1 MEFCISPTEPKKL
14 RNLPEAIVS
23 SYCEE
28 IGADIVHF
36 THRGV
41 IPTQRKTVPD
51 FVASI
56 SDGRLSKE
64 FALMREASLF
74 GILLIEGVFRYTQ
87 DDKLKTGRR
96 VSHYTRQAIHKILW
110 GIQFQEGITICYSRN
125 INETIEIIYWLQE
138 WMDKEEHDSLRIRAG
153 YKGDWFVTS
162 REERLIHWMQGLP
175 GISIGL
181 AKLLVKKYPSPI
193 SLLSATVEDI
203 QSIPKFG
210 KGRTERIIEFL
221 QSNIQ
226 NSSQDS

>member
-14 RNLPEAIVS
+14 RNLPEAITS

-36 THRGV
+36 TNRGI
-41 IPTQRKTVPD
+41 IPTQRKTVID

-64 FALMREASLF
+64 FALMREASPF
-74 GILLIEGVFRYTQ
+74 RILLIEGVFRYTQ

-96 VSHYTRQAIHKILW
+96 ISHYTKQAIHKILW
-110 GIQFQEGITICYSRN
+110 GIQFQEGIEICYSRN

-138 WMDKEEHDSLRIRAG
+138 WMDKEEHNSLRVRAG

-162 REERLIHWMQGLP
+162 KEERLIHFYQGLP
-175 GISIGL
+175 GVSIGL
-181 AKLLVKKYPSPI
+181 AKLLIKKYPSPI
-193 SLLSATVEDI
+193 SLLSATTEDI
-203 QSIPKFG
+203 QSISKFG
-210 KGRTERIIEFL
+210 KGRAERIIEFL
-221 QSNIQ
+221 QGGQ
-226 NSSQDS
+226 NG